1 MKRLLL
7 STLILGIILRAH
19 SQEPLKNLSGESVV
33 TAVVFLGIDCP
44 ISQKYI
50 PTLNAI
56 HERYSS
62 QAVSVVGLVP
72 GRIKKS
78 DLVKFKNEYGIQFK
92 IFPDKKYQ
100 SVKLLSAT
108 TTPEVVVLDKQHN
121 IKYRGAIDNWFYELG
136 GYRQVATQDYLIDA
150 INALLAGHQPEITD
164 SKALGCF
171 IQIPRNFQ

>member
-1 MKRLLL
+1 MRRFIL
-7 STLILGIILRAH
+7 STLLLGIILRTTG
-19 SQEPLKNLSGESVV
+19 QEPLKSLSGTSVV

-56 HERYSS
+56 NERYSS

-78 DLVKFKNEYGIQFK
+78 DLTKFKKEYGIKFK
-92 IFPDKKYQ
+92 IAPDRKYQ
-100 SVKLLSAT
+100 LVKFLSAT
-108 TTPEVVVLDKQHN
+108 TTPEVVVLDKQRN

-136 GYRQVATQDYLIDA
+136 GYRREATQDYLIDA
-150 INALLAGHQPEITD
+150 IKAVLSGHQPEVAS

-171 IQIPRNFQ
+171 IQIPRNFK